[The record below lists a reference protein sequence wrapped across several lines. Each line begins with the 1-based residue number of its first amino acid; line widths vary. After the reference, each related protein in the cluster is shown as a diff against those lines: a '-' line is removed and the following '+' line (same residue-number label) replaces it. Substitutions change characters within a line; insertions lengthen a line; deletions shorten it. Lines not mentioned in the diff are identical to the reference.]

1 MSSEMR
7 WCAGCSDE
15 RAFEMPP
22 CQDDH
27 GLDCPDL
34 SCVECGHAIVVGV
47 LMVDDGVVDVQLVA
61 A

>member
-1 MSSEMR
+1 MR
-7 WCAGCSDE
+7 WCAGCSDD

-27 GLDCPDL
+27 GLDCLDL
-34 SCVECGHAIVVGV
+34 ACVECGHAIVVGV
-47 LMVDDGVVDVQLVA
+47 LVADATALTVELVA